1 MLFLILLIPKVA
13 KIKIKINSHFGVYRV
28 SPCILSQL
36 ITVITN
42 LEINYCTNFTA
53 LIPCRSIQRIMAIF
67 SGVES

>member
-36 ITVITN
+36 IYTN

>member
-28 SPCILSQL
+28 SSCILSQL
-36 ITVITN
+36 ITN

>member
-36 ITVITN
+36 ITN